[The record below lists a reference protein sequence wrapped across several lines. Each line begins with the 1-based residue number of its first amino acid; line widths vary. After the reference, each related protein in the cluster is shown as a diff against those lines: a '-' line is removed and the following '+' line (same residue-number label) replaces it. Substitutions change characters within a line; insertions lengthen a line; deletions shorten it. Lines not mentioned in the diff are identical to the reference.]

1 MYANWFSDEFSIFY
15 SFPGSTPLHLAAR
28 SGSLDC
34 IRELLAW
41 GADRL
46 QRDASGYFLMLL
58 NSLTVVNRCVLITE
72 SCATTLNQL
81 HAFHWIRVSCLK

>member
-1 MYANWFSDEFSIFY
+1 MFHSKRVYALGFMFLCDCFVIDDLYFC

-28 SGSLDC
+28 GGSLDC

-46 QRDASGYFLMLL
+46 QRDASGY
-58 NSLTVVNRCVLITE
+58 VI
-72 SCATTLNQL
+72 SCFT
-81 HAFHWIRVSCLK
+81 